1 MKGLRYVILI
11 KGKKNLRFYYKWDI
25 NLIYGFFNDIKI
37 YKKILIINFVKINNC
52 K

>member
-1 MKGLRYVILI
+1 MKGLRYIILI

-37 YKKILIINFVKINNC
+37 YKKNFNYKFCIN
-52 K
+52 